1 MYLTNIHQEK
11 TNKIVKTFP
20 IIHTYIYI
28 YTEKCSRL
36 SNIHNNL
43 QLIDFSKII
52 KIPNVYCT
60 AHYIY
65 KIILFFLIISGR
77 SG

>member
-20 IIHTYIYI
+20 IIHIYI

-52 KIPNVYCT
+52 KIPNVYARHT
-60 AHYIY
+60 IY
-65 KIILFFLIISGR
+65 TR
-77 SG
+77 